1 MDELHMYD
9 VLRADRCIS
18 VNSLEA
24 RVPFGD
30 LDFVRY
36 VMSIDPKMKMNTYDM
51 GKYLLRRAF
60 EKDGILPDEILWRQK
75 AAFSDAVGHS
85 MVDDLKAYAES
96 VYTDEQFD
104 EGIKNTILRLPL
116 QKRAFCTEI
125 YSKSTIPVR
134 HGWSRTSGCR
144 TKRGRAVTLMTPLH
158 EFLKTTARAE
168 NKRRIKP

>member
-36 VMSIDPKMKMNTYDM
+36 VMSVDPKMKMNTYDM

-85 MVDDLKAYAES
+85 MVDDLKDYAES
-96 VYTDEQFD
+96 VYSDDQFA

-116 QKRAFCTEI
+116 QKRAFSTEI

-144 TKRGRAVTLMTPLH
+144 TKRGRAVTLTTPPH